1 MDRSQVTNAIME
13 IQQDLATIKNDL
25 QWIKKNST
33 NENAAIK
40 ELCGKIEVVEAW
52 QDKASGA
59 IMFAE
64 VLGGMGAVGLFITI
78 LKWLLLGG

>member
-1 MDRSQVTNAIME
+1 MDGSQVTNAIME

-40 ELCGKIEVVEAW
+40 ELCNKIELVEAW

-59 IMFAE
+59 IMLAE
-64 VLGGMGAVGLFITI
+64 LLGGMGAVGLFITV

>member
-1 MDRSQVTNAIME
+1 MDGSQVTNAIME
-13 IQQDLATIKNDL
+13 IQRDLAAIKNDL

-33 NENAAIK
+33 SENVAIK
-40 ELCGKIEVVEAW
+40 ELCNKIELVEAW

-59 IMFAE
+59 IMLAE
-64 VLGGMGAVGLFITI
+64 LLGGMGAVGLFITV

>member
-1 MDRSQVTNAIME
+1 MDGSQVTNAIME
-13 IQQDLATIKNDL
+13 IQRDLAAIKNDL

-33 NENAAIK
+33 SENAAIK
-40 ELCGKIEVVEAW
+40 ELCNKIELVEAW

-59 IMFAE
+59 IMLAE
-64 VLGGMGAVGLFITI
+64 LLGGMGAVGLFITV

>member
-1 MDRSQVTNAIME
+1 MDGSQVTNAIME
-13 IQQDLATIKNDL
+13 IQRDLAAIKNDL

-33 NENAAIK
+33 SENVAIK
-40 ELCGKIEVVEAW
+40 ELCNKVELVEAW

-59 IMFAE
+59 IMLAE
-64 VLGGMGAVGLFITI
+64 LLGGMGAVGLFITV

>member
-1 MDRSQVTNAIME
+1 MDGSQVTNAIME
-13 IQQDLATIKNDL
+13 IQRDLAAIKNDL

-33 NENAAIK
+33 SENVAIK
-40 ELCGKIEVVEAW
+40 ELCNKIELVEAW

-59 IMFAE
+59 IMLAE
-64 VLGGMGAVGLFITI
+64 LLGGMGAVGLFITI